1 MRLAEVRRRRGREN
15 VAGAFE
21 LAPGDL
27 SVAVRVEMIE
37 VTGQEG
43 NPPGFIASDLSIAIC
58 IGRERFQDCMKK

>member
-1 MRLAEVRRRRGREN
+1 M
-15 VAGAFE
+15 AGAFE

-58 IGRERFQDCMKK
+58 IGISEQAIASWVDAGSRQRPRGA